1 MYLFFRFAQLG
12 VSQVNLKI
20 KSRNRAD
27 VVGSFVKN
35 IYAGRKVSDN
45 GGKLCKF
52 NYELARS
59 AEIRGR
65 SLI

>member
-1 MYLFFRFAQLG
+1 M
-12 VSQVNLKI
+12 
-20 KSRNRAD
+20 AD
-27 VVGSFVKN
+27 MVCSFVKN

-45 GGKLCKF
+45 SGKLCKF
-52 NYELARS
+52 SYELARS